1 MFLENLL
8 DERLGGFGSK
18 VPDQQVDT
26 DNGKFF
32 RAAWTVGTVAV
43 LPLGLDV
50 SVDAYGGHDGAR
62 EVGESLSAELTILR
76 GF

>member
-1 MFLENLL
+1 MFLEDLL

-26 DNGKFF
+26 DNGELF
-32 RAAWTVGTVAV
+32 RATWAVGAVAV

-50 SVDAYGGHDGAR
+50 SVDAYGGHDGTR
-62 EVGESLSAELTILR
+62 GVGEV
-76 GF
+76 